1 MRTYFEPEET
11 QEYEA
16 TRTVLIRRCL
26 TWADEHGRPADELL
40 LATALDARHH
50 SRDGRL
56 AYWDEPQIRRYLLA
70 WVPKYVVTPREIL
83 EIAPEI
89 LRTFLHYLAAAGLR
103 DPRGATPEQADDAIT
118 RAVPGF
124 REALDDPYLQGV
136 AKFWAQTALDHGNDL
151 AGPGALR
158 DFKLDLD
165 AGRIRYDQE
174 VLDKLLEA
182 RHTRTDLDLE
192 EERALPRPPVTL
204 PAPADLAADAARSTT
219 VRRLT
224 TLATWAGEVGRPLT
238 RTGSLTLADARE
250 LSILL
255 GTGEE
260 ALQVRSS
267 TDLPQLS
274 LLLAWSEV
282 LGQVRVSRGRL
293 IQVSKAAPLLRDPA
307 ALWARA
313 FEALPHLGGSITMSS
328 HAAVLGRCF
337 DAVLPGVLD
346 ALYGMAG
353 IPVARLA
360 ETVWLACQQHTRMNG
375 APARLKDLWRRQT
388 ALDLERTFQVLADL
402 GAVDLTRGP
411 AELCAGD
418 LDDDQALLSPGHHG
432 DDQAVLNPGGQALL
446 STSGRDGGQALLSTS
461 GLGGG
466 QVLPPDAVERLRRR
480 LDDPDLLLARL
491 TPLALRCLREHLLAQ
506 GHDAPLIGE
515 LATAPAAELLGV
527 LAQHYPP
534 REAAVELNAW
544 LSHPGQDLEAL
555 LQAIRD
561 CPFRTRAAAML
572 AVLADALPQG
582 EALVRDLRHDPVLGP
597 TALTFLVD
605 DGEVDP
611 GTLDQHEHLL
621 LGAENF
627 LTLLELGGPQVL
639 IEQLR
644 SMAGG
649 GAYEFAAAVLGSGHH
664 DVAGLEEMRELVA
677 EPLRGRAL
685 RLIPGTGTGTRPA
698 RRRRRS

>member
-11 QEYEA
+11 REYEA

-40 LATALDARHH
+40 LAAALDARHH

-103 DPRGATPEQADDAIT
+103 DPRGATPAQADDAIT

-151 AGPGALR
+151 SGPGALR

-174 VLDKLLEA
+174 VLDQLLEA

-192 EERALPRPPVTL
+192 EERALRRPPVAL
-204 PAPADLAADAARSTT
+204 PAPADLAEDAARSTT

-224 TLATWAGEVGRPLT
+224 ALATWAGDAGRPLT

-260 ALQVRSS
+260 MLQVRSS

-274 LLLAWSEV
+274 LLLAWCEL

-293 IQVSKAAPLLRDPA
+293 FQVSKAAPLLRDPA

-346 ALYGMAG
+346 TLYGMAD

-360 ETVWLACQQHTRMNG
+360 ETVWLACQQHTHLNG

-388 ALDLERTFQVLADL
+388 ALDLERAFQVLADL

-418 LDDDQALLSPGHHG
+418 LDDDRAMLGTGDRGSQALLGTG
-432 DDQAVLNPGGQALL
+432 DRGGQA
-446 STSGRDGGQALLSTS
+446 
-461 GLGGG
+461 
-466 QVLPPDAVERLRRR
+466 LPPDAVERLRRR
-480 LDDPDLLLARL
+480 LDGPDLLLARL
-491 TPLALRCLREHLLAQ
+491 TPLALRCLREHLLAE
-506 GHDAPLIGE
+506 GRDAPLIGE

-534 REAAVELNAW
+534 REAAVELNSW

-677 EPLRGRAL
+677 EPLRARPL
-685 RLIPGTGTGTRPA
+685 RLIPGTGSGTRPA